1 MTWTTTLFRFILDAF
16 RPPFRTTHWTVLLYV
31 IISAI
36 YNPNSHFNHWTMPDT
51 DDYTR
56 FVQVFNWL
64 DGQSWFDMRLPQLYP
79 QHVISMHWA
88 RLVDI
93 PLAGLLLA
101 FDALSHFFQWDAAR
115 TSLAMLVAFVVPC
128 ILLFWLLKLVRG
140 FSRPLLSRGYAGLA
154 CFMVPLSIQLIFQFS
169 PMRVDHHAYI
179 LMGAGV
185 AFYALQCMVLG
196 IRSWYMAALAGI
208 AIGISMWNGAEILP
222 MLLGFC
228 FCLTLLMIVS
238 KRPAFI
244 DGVVFGVSLLITS
257 FLVLLVAKAPAARWA
272 TEYDSYS
279 FFYVMLAVYVLG
291 FFAALFICSR
301 LTKHNWVLLAFA
313 LFASLVDLKLF
324 LMQFPDFITG
334 PYAKV
339 NPILN
344 QVFFP
349 NIREAIP
356 FYEAWLK
363 LGDSFSSTP
372 NQAIGGA
379 IYYLSTRLFAPTIAV
394 ITSLY
399 QLFKPRV
406 SQRVRRLWLLYAFF
420 TLFFLSL
427 AMFWEV
433 RLITYAQLLS
443 IPPLVWL
450 LINYLKTLPKHYSG
464 RQLFAWEMLVVLS
477 FTVLPTLI
485 IPAIIQGSKLNPDIM
500 FYLGNSGPMP
510 CKDRTRVI
518 SFLND
523 MYDEQRVPAT
533 IMAQMDYTPEF
544 MFYTKQHY
552 IVAPYHRND
561 RGIADMVMFFRSTQ
575 NDIAARRIAKK
586 LALDYVLVCKDAYY
600 ESTLDSGPDIKN
612 ISLTVTVNGLESA
625 PDEKEL
631 LKASLGYR
639 IAHDKVPQWLE
650 PVTMMMEHDFV
661 MYKVKQDMLDKPSTY
676 PKVPKKP

>member
-1 MTWTTTLFRFILDAF
+1 MTWTTTLFRFIVDAF
-16 RPPFRTTHWTVLLYV
+16 RPPFRTTHWMVLLYV
-31 IISAI
+31 VISAI

-93 PLAGLLLA
+93 PLAGLLLV
-101 FDALSHFFQWDAAR
+101 FEALSHFFQWDAPR
-115 TSLAMLVAFVVPC
+115 SSLAMLVAFVLPC
-128 ILLFWLLKLVRG
+128 ILLFFLLKLVRR
-140 FSRPLLSRGYAGLA
+140 FATPLLGKGYAGLA

-179 LMGAGV
+179 LLGAGV
-185 AFYALQCMVLG
+185 AFYALQSMVLG
-196 IRSWYMAALAGI
+196 IREKRMAVLAGL
-208 AIGISMWNGAEILP
+208 AIGLAMWNGAEILP

-228 FCLTLLMIVS
+228 FCMTLLMIVS

-244 DGVVFGVSLLITS
+244 NGVIFGGSLLTTS
-257 FLVLLVAKAPAARWA
+257 ILVLLVAKAPAVRWA

-279 FFYVMLAVYVLG
+279 FFHVMLAVYVIA
-291 FFAALFICSR
+291 FFAALFIVSR
-301 LTKHNWVLLAFA
+301 MTKSMPVLLTFA
-313 LFASLVDLKLF
+313 LFASMVDLYVF
-324 LMQFPDFITG
+324 LLQFPDFIMG

-339 NPILN
+339 NPLLQ

-379 IYYLSTRLFAPTIAV
+379 IYYLSTRLFAPTIAL

-399 QLFKPRV
+399 QLFKPRQ
-406 SQRVRRLWLLYAFF
+406 SQRVRSLWLLYAFF
-420 TLFFLSL
+420 TVFFTSL

-433 RLITYAQLLS
+433 RLISYAQLLAMV
-443 IPPLVWL
+443 PLVWL
-450 LINYLKTLPKHYSG
+450 LINYLKTLPHHYSG

-477 FTVLPTLI
+477 FTFLPTVI

-510 CKDRTRVI
+510 CKDRTQTI
-518 SFLND
+518 SYLRD
-523 MYDEQRVPAT
+523 LHDDEHVTAT

-544 MFYTKQHY
+544 MFYTKHHF
-552 IVAPYHRND
+552 IAAPYHRND
-561 RGIADMVMFFRSTQ
+561 RGITDMVMFFRSTR
-575 NDIAARRIAKK
+575 DDVAARAIAKK
-586 LALDYVLVCKDAYY
+586 LDLDYVLVCKAAYY
-600 ESTLDSGPDIKN
+600 ESTLDSAPRIKTTN
-612 ISLTVTVNGLESA
+612 LTVSMNKIETR

-631 LKASLGYR
+631 ETLSLGYR
-639 IAHDKVPQWLE
+639 MSYDKIPTWLE
-650 PVTMMMEHDFV
+650 QVVIPMETEFAL
-661 MYKVKQDMLDKPSTY
+661 YKVKRNLLDKPSSY
-676 PKVPKKP
+676 PAKK